1 MKGLVIF
8 LNKRI
13 IETVSIMCAQTPQ
26 TVKNRKTI
34 VQRGSRKKVDSTPT
48 ARSPKRKTV
57 SRKKQK
63 KKGTSKWLFFK
74 RWPSW
79 AIWVGALSLGI
90 AYILFFY
97 YFFVGPYSFRW
108 KAIYGDP
115 VYPEGFDVHGIDVS
129 HYQENIDWERLRNAS
144 LNSSPV
150 SFVFIKATEGTTLL
164 DDNFNLNFYEAK
176 QNDFIRGA
184 YHFFLPDVDAQKQA
198 RFFLKQVH
206 LEPGDLPPVL
216 DVEKVGKLTETQ
228 LQKAVKTWL
237 DIVEKE
243 YSVKPIIYTGYKF
256 KLHYLNTP
264 AFDEYPEGFDVHGI
278 DVSHYQENID
288 WERLRNASLNSSPV
302 SFVFIKATEGTTLLD
317 DNFNLNFYEA
327 KQNDFIRGAYHFFLP
342 DVDAQKQARF
352 FLKQV
357 HLEPGDLPPV
367 LDVEKVGK
375 LTETQLQKAVK
386 TWLDIVEKEYSV
398 KPIIY
403 TGYKFKLHY
412 LNTPAFDEYPY
423 WIAHYYVEKLEYR
436 GKWNFWQHTDCGKVT
451 GIKGNVDC
459 NIFNGSFEDLMKLTI
474 PEQED
479 NYTDPEDSL

>member
-216 DVEKVGKLTETQ
+216 DVEKAGRLTETQ

-243 YSVKPIIYTGYKF
+243 YG
-256 KLHYLNTP
+256 
-264 AFDEYPEGFDVHGI
+264 
-278 DVSHYQENID
+278 
-288 WERLRNASLNSSPV
+288 
-302 SFVFIKATEGTTLLD
+302 
-317 DNFNLNFYEA
+317 
-327 KQNDFIRGAYHFFLP
+327 
-342 DVDAQKQARF
+342 
-352 FLKQV
+352 
-357 HLEPGDLPPV
+357 
-367 LDVEKVGK
+367 
-375 LTETQLQKAVK
+375 
-386 TWLDIVEKEYSV
+386 V

-423 WIAHYYVEKLEYR
+423 WIAHYYVENL
-436 GKWNFWQHTDCGKVT
+436 
-451 GIKGNVDC
+451 
-459 NIFNGSFEDLMKLTI
+459 
-474 PEQED
+474 
-479 NYTDPEDSL
+479 

>member
-26 TVKNRKTI
+26 TIKNRKTI

-48 ARSPKRKTV
+48 ARSPKKKTV

-150 SFVFIKATEGTTLL
+150 SFIFIKATEGTTLL

-216 DVEKVGKLTETQ
+216 DVEKAGRLTETQ

-243 YSVKPIIYTGYKF
+243 YGV
-256 KLHYLNTP
+256 N
-264 AFDEYPEGFDVHGI
+264 
-278 DVSHYQENID
+278 
-288 WERLRNASLNSSPV
+288 
-302 SFVFIKATEGTTLLD
+302 
-317 DNFNLNFYEA
+317 
-327 KQNDFIRGAYHFFLP
+327 
-342 DVDAQKQARF
+342 
-352 FLKQV
+352 
-357 HLEPGDLPPV
+357 
-367 LDVEKVGK
+367 
-375 LTETQLQKAVK
+375 
-386 TWLDIVEKEYSV
+386 
-398 KPIIY
+398 PIIY

-423 WIAHYYVEKLEYR
+423 WIAHYYVEKLEYK

-459 NIFNGSFEDLMKLTI
+459 NIFNGSFEDLMNLTI